1 MQSVDSV
8 FKKVCLS
15 IRLESGL
22 GTKSGRFSLGF
33 WLFGYYLT
41 TSLSKAGM
49 MIVIVKKQLNVSIGL
64 PLVGAQVIMVHIALS
79 LVNYAEYKMKIFQF
93 FPKNK
98 YQYIC
103 GYLVLVVYIWIFF
116 VFGLSKRTLTQMYSK
131 ILPQFTFGLNKYFF
145 VIFIHIVKLIV

>member
-1 MQSVDSV
+1 M
-8 FKKVCLS
+8 KS
-15 IRLESGL
+15 IPIFYKGFW
-22 GTKSGRFSLGF
+22 GFGVLGF

-98 YQYIC
+98 Y
-103 GYLVLVVYIWIFF
+103 
-116 VFGLSKRTLTQMYSK
+116 
-131 ILPQFTFGLNKYFF
+131 
-145 VIFIHIVKLIV
+145 